1 MDGNGNKA
9 YAVEKKNNGKL
20 LELKITE
27 GADAGY
33 TSKFFDVLQW
43 WKLVGDK
50 KYGELGI
57 AASIFLGKP
66 THNGFQ
72 ERVFSRG
79 TYSDTK
85 LKKSL
90 KEQNFEMSVLNAFNG
105 KRIDS
110 IKEKLKVQGNWSSDK
125 FDRYVPNKIQARD
138 VINFF
143 KVNNDI
149 PITNNSPL
157 TTTDEN
163 TNDAVQASNNDD
175 DDTIS
180 EGSEVPF
187 LDGDD
192 DDLSLED
199 FLNSNDFLEDNVP
212 EDIEIVSMDD

>member
-1 MDGNGNKA
+1 MDIIAWLDANGNKA
-9 YAVEKKNNGKL
+9 YELEKKNNGKL
-20 LELKITE
+20 LALKITE
-27 GADAGY
+27 GTDAGY

-57 AASIFLGKP
+57 AATIFLGKP

-79 TYSDTK
+79 TYSDTR
-85 LKKSL
+85 LKKRL

-110 IKEKLKVQGNWSSDK
+110 LKEKLKVQGNWSSDK
-125 FDRYVPNKIQARD
+125 FDRYVPNKVQARD
-138 VINFF
+138 VLNFF
-143 KVNNDI
+143 KVNDNV
-149 PITNNSPL
+149 PIIDNTPL
-157 TTTDEN
+157 STTDEN
-163 TNDAVQASNNDD
+163 TDAAVEASND

-192 DDLSLED
+192 DDSSLED
-199 FLNSNDFLEDNVP
+199 FLNSDAFLEHNLP
-212 EDIEIVSMDD
+212 EDLDG